1 MTVYFHTF
9 GCKVNQYETDC
20 IAAVMLQRGH
30 TRVYDQRSAD
40 IVIINTCTVTESAD
54 SKLMQLLR
62 RIKRENPL
70 AVTVVCG
77 CYPQAHK
84 DLSLIKEADI
94 IAGENNKTLIPSLI
108 DNYISDRQKLVSI
121 LPHKKGES
129 IESMSLP
136 ERKDKTRAIIK
147 IQDGC
152 DRFCS
157 YCIIPYARGR
167 SRSKPL
173 SDIEN
178 EAYYLGLAGHKEI
191 VLVGINLSCYG
202 ADLSESSYAD
212 GLPDANHTPDL
223 CDAVCAAAKSSADRI
238 RLGSIEPEMLTPELI
253 KRLSK
258 EDKLCPHFHLSLQS
272 GCDKTL
278 QEMRRRYNTAD
289 YELLVKTLR
298 ESFDG
303 CSITTDI
310 MTGFPGETEE
320 DFLQSLSFVK
330 KVGFSS
336 AHVFPYSE
344 REGTL
349 AAKRSDQVPKSMRL
363 KRAKIMTAA
372 VKESEREFLQSLV
385 GKTVSVLFEREQ
397 NDDWHQ
403 GHTSSYTLVKVKRTH
418 LSLWREILNVRI
430 TAAEDGYCVGEIVD

>member
-62 RIKRENPL
+62 RIKRENPQ

-121 LPHKKGES
+121 LPHEKGES

-173 SDIEN
+173 CDIEN
-178 EAYYLGLAGHKEI
+178 EAKALSLAGHKEL

-202 ADLSESSYAD
+202 DDFVYSNSSDVNRHIDLS
-212 GLPDANHTPDL
+212 
-223 CDAVCAAAKSSADRI
+223 DAVHAAALSSADRI
-238 RLGSIEPEMLTPELI
+238 RLGSIEPEMLTDDLI
-253 KRLSK
+253 SRLSK
-258 EDKLCPHFHLSLQS
+258 ESKLCPHFHLSLQS

-278 QEMRRRYNTAD
+278 KDMRRKYSTAE
-289 YELLVKTLR
+289 YLSLVSSLR
-298 ESFDG
+298 QSFSD
-303 CSITTDI
+303 CAVTTDV
-310 MTGFPGETEE
+310 MTGFPGETDE
-320 DFLQSLSFVK
+320 DFSESLAFVK
-330 KVGFSS
+330 RVGFSA
-336 AHVFPYSE
+336 AHIFPYSQ
-344 REGTL
+344 REGTP
-349 AAKRSDQVPKSMRL
+349 AAKRNDQVPQDIRIMRA
-363 KRAKIMTAA
+363 RVMTDA
-372 VKESEREFLQSLV
+372 VKESERFYLQSLV

-397 NDDWHQ
+397 NNEWHQ
-403 GHTSSYTLVKVKRTH
+403 GHTPSYTLVKVKRTEK
-418 LSLWREILNVRI
+418 SLWREILNVRI
-430 TAAEDGYCVGEIVD
+430 VSTEDGYCVGELN